1 MDKQFW
7 KLQLLKSPAILG
19 MAALTLVSTST
30 AIAIEPETSLESSI
44 LENSLTE
51 SSLELQTE
59 SANLEEVAIA
69 PDTRGT
75 KTLGKKAISFSTPS
89 AEEIA
94 TSDIAEQV
102 NIPIVEFSNDAIG
115 ENISADISVSTVTES
130 AVAEIAE
137 VTVESEE
144 LEELARSEDDV
155 DIEALLG
162 FSSAPTQI
170 AQVYNTPSNAPN
182 HNGQMLDRVNQY
194 SNEQIGG
201 SNGQVLDR
209 VNQYSNE
216 ETNGS
221 MGQGVPGAARF
232 SDVSPSDWAYQAL
245 DDLVR
250 RYDCLKGY
258 PNGTYRGNRALSRYE
273 FAAGLNACLQQIE
286 RLIAASTADFVT
298 RQDLEALQRLIQE
311 FEAELA
317 TLGTRVDNLEG
328 RVAFLEDHQFSTTT
342 KLSGEAI
349 FALTSNFGGDTD
361 ISGVTDSISE
371 AAFGNRVRLEFNTSF
386 FGTDRLATRLRAG
399 NLTTASTATQVAGS
413 LNNVSAGGSFSGSQ
427 TFTVPSTQGGNDVY
441 LDWLAYYFQYLNSQ
455 AYVAATGGKWSDIA
469 PTLNPYFEDFDGG
482 DGSLSTFGQ
491 RNSIFRIGG
500 GAGAALSFGFTPI
513 ESILG
518 PSTVTFGYFA
528 GTGAATA
535 GAGSGLF
542 NGDYAVMGHLNA
554 NISDTFGL
562 GLTYVHG
569 YHSSGSPIYAEGLA
583 ENGGGANGL
592 VGSFQANNPSSLFL
606 FDGVNLTS
614 GNSAS
619 IPTVT
624 NSYGVEFSLRPSE
637 TVVIN
642 GGVTYTN
649 ATLLRTGNAD
659 IWSYALGVAFPDLGK
674 EGNVLGLYGGVQP
687 TVRGLRGNW
696 DNEAIDL
703 DRYVWHVE
711 GFYKYQVTDNIS
723 ITPGVIWV
731 VNPNQGEVRN
741 YDLIGTLRTTFSF

>member
-30 AIAIEPETSLESSI
+30 AIAIEPETALESNILESSI
-44 LENSLTE
+44 TE

-59 SANLEEVAIA
+59 FADTEEVAIA
-69 PDTRGT
+69 PETNPQINGV

-89 AEEIA
+89 EEEIA
-94 TSDIAEQV
+94 ARDIEIQEIEVREIGEKV
-102 NIPIVEFSNDAIG
+102 NIPIVEFSNEFSNDAL
-115 ENISADISVSTVTES
+115 SVPAVTEN
-130 AVAEIAE
+130 AVAEVVAE
-137 VTVESEE
+137 VTAESEE
-144 LEELARSEDDV
+144 LEELARSEDEV
-155 DIEALLG
+155 NIEELLG
-162 FSSAPTQI
+162 ISPAPTQI
-170 AQVYNTPSNAPN
+170 AQVYSDRSNNPRAN
-182 HNGQMLDRVNQY
+182 
-194 SNEQIGG
+194 SE
-201 SNGQVLDR
+201 VLDR

-349 FALTSNFGGDTD
+349 FGLTTNFGGDTNID
-361 ISGVTDSISE
+361 GVASSLSE
-371 AAFGNRVRLEFNTSF
+371 AAFGDRVRLEFNTSF
-386 FGTDRLATRLRAG
+386 FGTDRLVTRLRAG

-455 AYVAATGGKWSDIA
+455 AYVAAAGGKWSDIA

-518 PSTVTFGYFA
+518 PSTVTLGYFA

-542 NGDYAVMGHLNA
+542 NGDYAVMGHINA
-554 NISDTFGL
+554 NVSDTFGL
-562 GLTYVHG
+562 GLTFVHG

-592 VGSFQANNPSSLFL
+592 VGSFQANNPSSVFL

-624 NSYGVEFSLRPSE
+624 NSYGVEFSVRPSE

-642 GGVTYTN
+642 GSVTYTN

-674 EGNVLGLYGGVQP
+674 EGNVLGVYGGVQP
-687 TVRGLRGNW
+687 TIRGLRGNW
-696 DNEAIDL
+696 DNNAIDL

>member
-1 MDKQFW
+1 M
-7 KLQLLKSPAILG
+7 
-19 MAALTLVSTST
+19 
-30 AIAIEPETSLESSI
+30 
-44 LENSLTE
+44 TE

-59 SANLEEVAIA
+59 FADTEEVAIA
-69 PDTRGT
+69 PETRRI

-94 TSDIAEQV
+94 VQEVEVREVEVREIAVQEIGEQV
-102 NIPIVEFSNDAIG
+102 NIPIVEFSND
-115 ENISADISVSTVTES
+115 NLDNNDDNLSVSAVTEN
-130 AVAEIAE
+130 AAAEVVSE

-144 LEELARSEDDV
+144 LEELARSEDNV
-155 DIEALLG
+155 NIEELLG
-162 FSSAPTQI
+162 FSPAPTQI
-170 AQVYNTPSNAPN
+170 AQVY
-182 HNGQMLDRVNQY
+182 GDRAN
-194 SNEQIGG
+194 SPRANSE
-201 SNGQVLDR
+201 VLDR

-258 PNGTYRGNRALSRYE
+258 PNGTYRGNRALTRYE

-349 FALTSNFGGDTD
+349 FGLTTNFGGDTNID
-361 ISGVTDSISE
+361 GVASSISE

-455 AYVAATGGKWSDIA
+455 AYVAAAGGKWSDIA

-518 PSTVTFGYFA
+518 PSTVTLGYFA

-542 NGDYAVMGHLNA
+542 NGDYAVMGHINA
-554 NISDTFGL
+554 NVSDTFGL
-562 GLTYVHG
+562 GLTFVHG

-592 VGSFQANNPSSLFL
+592 VGSFQANNPSSVFL

-624 NSYGVEFSLRPSE
+624 NSYGVEFSVRPSE

-674 EGNVLGLYGGVQP
+674 EGNVLGVYGGVQP
-687 TVRGLRGNW
+687 TIRGLRGNW
-696 DNEAIDL
+696 DNNAIDL